1 MRYAERLPLGVL
13 VAPDLGASS
22 DAARD
27 YVVRLWGVV
36 RPALAGRE
44 AIAPR
49 LWRS

>member
-1 MRYAERLPLGVL
+1 MRSAERLPFGVL
-13 VAPDLGASS
+13 VARYLGASS

-27 YVVRLWGVV
+27 YLVRLWGVV
-36 RPALAGRE
+36 RPGLAGRE